1 MPSYVGFLR
10 NPVQAYTGLSPDE
23 AQRTLDEYLAW
34 NAERE
39 QAGTP
44 VGGGGLSRSG
54 RVLRLAGGEPAST
67 DGPHTESNEIVG
79 GYLVLEAADLDE
91 AEKIFGSHPHLAIGS
106 IEVRA
111 IGEQGCTD

>member
-10 NPVQAYTGLSPDE
+10 NPVKAYTGLSPDE

-39 QAGTP
+39 RAGTP
-44 VGGGGLSRSG
+44 VSGGGLSRGG
-54 RVLRLAGGEPAST
+54 RVVRLAGGELTST
-67 DGPHTESNEIVG
+67 DGPHTESSEIVG
-79 GYLVLEAADLDE
+79 GYLVLEAADLDQ

-111 IGEQGCTD
+111 IGERGCTD